1 MIMMVMRMARRR
13 GRNSAARLGADLH
26 CWSVKGRRGGGV
38 GCGCGC
44 GCDCDDD
51 YGDDEGGDN

>member
-1 MIMMVMRMARRR
+1 MIMMVMTMARRR

-44 GCDCDDD
+44 DCDDD
-51 YGDDEGGDN
+51 DGDDGGDN